1 MKAKAA
7 IDSSSL
13 KQKQAMEQLAQC
25 EAKAKDATERNK
37 DLMQTLEIFQQK
49 RNGIKTEDV
58 KRIAAR
64 IKVNDIAFSLIETKD
79 FEMDWYKESQLLNL

>member
-1 MKAKAA
+1 
-7 IDSSSL
+7 
-13 KQKQAMEQLAQC
+13 
-25 EAKAKDATERNK
+25 
-37 DLMQTLEIFQQK
+37 MQTLEIFQQK